1 MIVCEGVIAALKTK
15 TGVTGTLVLGVGV
28 SAALLSKEIY
38 VVNAEVG
45 HMIVTC
51 IDGCIYTFES

>member
-1 MIVCEGVIAALKTK
+1 MAALKTK

-38 VVNAEVG
+38 VVNAEVS
-45 HMIVTC
+45 HMIVT
-51 IDGCIYTFES
+51 